1 MSQHPN
7 ARLTPRGRETLVS
20 RIGSGAG
27 VVDGQPHELRLG
39 VLGQELAEHVRRRM
53 ERDAE
58 TLDEAPLPLSIRM
71 LEQMRRRDDAL
82 LVGNTL
88 VEGGLDVVDEVVV
101 DVIHAQVDKLR
112 LERRLDLVLGDEV
125 EGGELRGDGERVARM
140 ALDNGLVGTY
150 LAVNVASTLPDP
162 TADESPDTS
171 AIFPM
176 RV

>member
-7 ARLTPRGRETLVS
+7 ARLTPKEQKTLVS

-27 VVDGQPHELRLG
+27 VVDGQLHELHLG
-39 VLGQELAEHVRRRM
+39 VLGQELVEHVRRRT

-58 TLDEAPLPLSIRM
+58 TLDEAPLPSLCRWSCW
-71 LEQMRRRDDAL
+71 
-82 LVGNTL
+82 G
-88 VEGGLDVVDEVVV
+88 
-101 DVIHAQVDKLR
+101 
-112 LERRLDLVLGDEV
+112 
-125 EGGELRGDGERVARM
+125 
-140 ALDNGLVGTY
+140 Y
-150 LAVNVASTLPDP
+150 LAVNAASTLPDP